1 GLPGLLVNCWHARQ
15 GRIYKIRSR
24 LCHILHPFG
33 SSLCSTWLVWS
44 AGPCW
49 DPTALTPGL
58 IRQTKFPYSEEMT
71 GISLFFHGPPRLPG
85 SALSGPPNLMSNVAL
100 YSMSTHRDFL
110 ILFGCLFFFDR
121 VSLFFSWLFWNSLC
135 RPG

>member
-1 GLPGLLVNCWHARQ
+1 MGFDLLNL
-15 GRIYKIRSR
+15 IRP
-24 LCHILHPFG
+24 ILWVISFKCV
-33 SSLCSTWLVWS
+33 SIS
-44 AGPCW
+44 
-49 DPTALTPGL
+49 ALTPGL

-85 SALSGPPNLMSNVAL
+85 SAVSGPPNLMSNVAL